1 MIPQETHVFSQCS
14 DTSSKADD
22 EHDKPNQDEEE
33 SNVED
38 DIKYCL
44 KLERFSTRPSVHD
57 SIDTNLNNQRF
68 TLLLIIHES
77 YPHQQQTQDPE
88 DEVEEEHGV
97 LDASGD
103 VGEATGN
110 PSASPHS

>member
-1 MIPQETHVFSQCS
+1 MIPQETHVFSECS

-22 EHDKPNQDEEE
+22 EHNKPNQDEEE
-33 SNVED
+33 ANVED
-38 DIKYCL
+38 DIEYCL
-44 KLERFSTRPSVHD
+44 KFESFSTRPSVHD
-57 SIDTNLNNQRF
+57 SIDTNLNNHRF
-68 TLLLIIHES
+68 TLLIIIHES

-110 PSASPHS
+110 PSTSPHS